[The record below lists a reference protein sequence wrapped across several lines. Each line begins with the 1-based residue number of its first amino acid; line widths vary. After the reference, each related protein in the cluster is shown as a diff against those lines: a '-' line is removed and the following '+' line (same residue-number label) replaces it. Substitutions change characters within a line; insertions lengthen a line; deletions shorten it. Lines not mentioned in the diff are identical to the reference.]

1 MHDLLIDLQNW
12 TNTNQKITIA
22 RVIQTWGSSPR
33 PTGSTMLINSE
44 GKLSG
49 SVSGGCVEGA
59 VVKAANDLSEQESS
73 KRLKFG
79 VSDEEA
85 WSVGLSCGG
94 SIQVFIQTA
103 DFVNDPVW
111 STLKSNL
118 ENNKSSVLVTTLEDG
133 RSNNSL
139 ITEEQI
145 VIGDKLSVSLITE
158 AKEAYGQRTH
168 RTIESDGKTYFIQ
181 IYPRKSLLLVIGA
194 AHITVDLVALGNMF
208 GFETVVIDPRGYFA
222 KNISFT
228 SAPSKILEAYPSEVL
243 DQFPLDAYTFCAIL
257 SHDPKIDDN
266 ALDILLPAG
275 VGYIGALGS
284 KKTHAKRTAR
294 LLEKGMSQDM
304 LDQIHAPIGLSIH
317 AKSAREIALS
327 IMSQIIE
334 VKNGGSLK

>member
-1 MHDLLIDLQNW
+1 MHDLLKDLQNW
-12 TNTNQKITIA
+12 TNDNHPITLA

-59 VVKAANDLSEQESS
+59 VVKAANALTDDRSC

-94 SIQVFIQTA
+94 SIQVFIQQA
-103 DFVNDPVW
+103 DFAADPVW
-111 STLKSNL
+111 ATLKENV
-118 ENNKSSVLVTTLEDG
+118 ENNKSSILITSLEDG
-133 RSNNSL
+133 LSSNSL
-139 ITEEQI
+139 ITEEQV
-145 VIGDKLSVSLITE
+145 VIGSNLSDLLISE
-158 AKEAYGQRTH
+158 AAEAYSQRTH
-168 RTIESDGKTYFIQ
+168 RTVESDGKTYFIQ

-228 SAPSKILEAYPSEVL
+228 SAPSQILEAYPSEVL

-294 LLEKGMSQDM
+294 LLEKGVSQEL
-304 LDQIHAPIGLSIH
+304 LDQIHAPIGLPIH

>member
-1 MHDLLIDLQNW
+1 MHDLLTDLQHW
-12 TNTNQKITIA
+12 TQSNPKITIA

-33 PTGSTMLINSE
+33 PTGSTMLISAE

-59 VVKAANDLSEQESS
+59 VVKSTNNLNENESS

-94 SIQVFIQTA
+94 SIQVFIQIA

-111 STLKSNL
+111 STLKKNI
-118 ENNKSSVLVTTLEDG
+118 ENNQSSILITSLEDG
-133 RSNNSL
+133 RSSNSL
-139 ITEEQI
+139 ITDKQE
-145 VIGDKLSVSLITE
+145 VIGDQLPKELIDQ
-158 AKEAYGQRTH
+158 ASEAYNLRAH
-168 RTIESDGKTYFIQ
+168 RTVEHNGKTYFIQ

-228 SAPSKILEAYPSEVL
+228 SAPSQILEAYPSEVL

-266 ALDILLPAG
+266 ALEILLPAG

-284 KKTHAKRTAR
+284 KKTHAKRTTR
-294 LLEKGMSQDM
+294 LIEKGVSQEM
-304 LDQIHAPIGLSIH
+304 IDQIHAPIGLSIH

-334 VKNGGSLK
+334 VKNGGGN